1 MTPQSL
7 SDAPEVLDVQEVPSD
22 EVRIVPDPPT
32 VTKVLF
38 PKVSPARLFFVLEV
52 LLSQEVPSEEV
63 RMVSRITHRHEGTVF
78 VDNFVEKGRCARP

>member
-1 MTPQSL
+1 MTPQSV

-52 LLSQEVPSEEV
+52 LLSQDVPSEEV
-63 RMVSRITHRHEGTVF
+63 RIVPESPTVTKVLF
-78 VDNFVEKGRCARP
+78 S